1 VPFTPPADYLPR
13 PFSHD
18 TSRGVL
24 ERRVFRRAD
33 SGPTVILIH
42 EAPCISAR
50 TFAVADQLAQRHY
63 TVAVPELMKEGSFGP
78 AALRRAIGFASF
90 CVAHELSAFST
101 GKTGAIVEWL
111 RALAREEAALN
122 GDRPVAVI
130 GMCFSGGFA
139 LGAITDPAVGAAVM
153 SQPALPFPLTKR
165 RARDLGV
172 SPPDLEAIERRI
184 GDGAPLRIM
193 RYTLDSASPKER
205 FDRVVKTFPACAR
218 REVPSAKKKDHS
230 VLANSVA
237 PGADHDLRVALDE
250 TLAFLDRHLAPRG
263 PSD

>member
-1 VPFTPPADYLPR
+1 MPFTPPAEYVRR

-18 TSRGVL
+18 TSRGIL
-24 ERRVFRRAD
+24 ERQVFRRAD

-50 TFAVADQLAQRHY
+50 TFAVADRLAQRHY
-63 TVAVPELMKEGSFGP
+63 TVAVPELMNEGSFGP

-153 SQPALPFPLTKR
+153 SQPALPFPFTPARK
-165 RARDLGV
+165 RDLGV
-172 SPPDLEAIERRI
+172 SPADLDAVERRI
-184 GDGAPLRIM
+184 GDGARLRIM
-193 RYTLDSASPKER
+193 RYSVDSASPRER
-205 FDRVVKTFPACAR
+205 FDRVVQTFPACER

-230 VLANSVA
+230 VLANSVT
-237 PGADHDLRVALDE
+237 PGADHDLRLALDE

-263 PSD
+263 PSA